1 MNFKSS
7 TFVTVCA
14 NLLFCFVVI
23 AFFGRN
29 TMLRLP
35 AVGAL
40 YKEYLSGCI
49 VLLLFYF
56 QKMVIYPKIRFGIIT
71 RYLWI
76 GLFAAMIAATLEM
89 LLVFPQVMEILMSN
103 LSKKESFR
111 VLLSFSLFIFLRDI
125 GFLVASYFV
134 SEFKSQAQLCD
145 TYEIRIRQTAK
156 EIPVMPVQENK
167 RRDMISLPSSFNE
180 KIFRTDEK
188 NSVESEPSSCDSNFA
203 NSDCLNGMQYLP
215 ITEIWYCIQ
224 MKNTLFVHSLN
235 DKLYFRSNSLKKI
248 KHLVG
253 EQLFFQVSRDT
264 LVMRKYI
271 THVSD
276 RFVETTN
283 PITKEKRTFDISDA
297 YLTDELIFWKP
308 EKNIVN
314 HEQLDDFHIT
324 KESKPT
330 EYANRPNPLKEKRIK
345 TIYSYISKHP
355 YCKNPAISEKT
366 KIPVGT
372 VNRILADLKKEGRI
386 EYVGSKKT
394 GGYYLVNIPQESEVA
409 GPVLQEEACSISS

>member
-23 AFFGRN
+23 DSFGRN

-71 RYLWI
+71 RYLLI

-103 LSKKESFR
+103 YSKKESFR
-111 VLLSFSLFIFLRDI
+111 VLLSFSLFIFLRNVAI
-125 GFLVASYFV
+125 LVVSYFV
-134 SEFKSQAQLCD
+134 SEFKNQKQLCN
-145 TYEIRIRQTAK
+145 TYEIRIRENSK
-156 EIPVMPVQENK
+156 EIPVVPVEEK
-167 RRDMISLPSSFNE
+167 IRKELIAFPSSSKEQTTFVTE
-180 KIFRTDEK
+180 ETSE
-188 NSVESEPSSCDSNFA
+188 ESGPSSCDSNFA

-235 DKLYFRSNSLKKI
+235 DKLYFRSHSLKKFKNLI
-248 KHLVG
+248 G
-253 EQLFFQVSRDT
+253 EHFFFQVSKDT

-271 THVSD
+271 SNVSD

-283 PITKEKRTFDISDA
+283 PITKEKRIFDISDA

-314 HEQLDDFHIT
+314 HEQLDDSHIT

-372 VNRILADLKKEGRI
+372 VNRILADLKDDGLI

-394 GGYYLVNIPQESEVA
+394 GGYRTVEKEK
-409 GPVLQEEACSISS
+409 

>member
-23 AFFGRN
+23 DSFGRN

-103 LSKKESFR
+103 YSKKESFR
-111 VLLSFSLFIFLRDI
+111 VLLSFSLFISS
-125 GFLVASYFV
+125 GFSCATISRLAPNPPVVRTTAFALTVTAAPSEVTASTPTAFPSSSKEQTTFV
-134 SEFKSQAQLCD
+134 TEETSEESGQSPCD
-145 TYEIRIRQTAK
+145 TNSATA
-156 EIPVMPVQENK
+156 
-167 RRDMISLPSSFNE
+167 DYL
-180 KIFRTDEK
+180 DE
-188 NSVESEPSSCDSNFA
+188 
-203 NSDCLNGMQYLP
+203 LRYLP
-215 ITEIWYCIQ
+215 IAKIWYCIQ
-224 MKNTLFVHSLN
+224 MKNTLFVYSLDN
-235 DKLYFRSNSLKKI
+235 RLYFRSHSLKKFKNLI
-248 KHLVG
+248 G
-253 EQLFFQVSRDT
+253 EHFFFQVSKDT

-271 THVSD
+271 SNVSD

-283 PITKEKRTFDISDA
+283 PITKEKRIFDISDA

-314 HEQLDDFHIT
+314 HEQLDDSHIT

-372 VNRILADLKKEGRI
+372 VNRILADLKDAGLI

-394 GGYYLVNIPQESEVA
+394 GGYQAVEKEK
-409 GPVLQEEACSISS
+409 

>member
-23 AFFGRN
+23 DSFGRN

-35 AVGAL
+35 AVGAS

-103 LSKKESFR
+103 YSKKESFR
-111 VLLSFSLFIFLRDI
+111 VLLSFSLFIFLRNVAI
-125 GFLVASYFV
+125 LVVSYFV
-134 SEFKSQAQLCD
+134 SEFKNQKQLCN
-145 TYEIRIRQTAK
+145 TYEIRIRENSK
-156 EIPVMPVQENK
+156 EIPVVPVEEK
-167 RRDMISLPSSFNE
+167 IRKELIAFPSSSKEQTTFVTEETSEESGQSPCDTNSA
-180 KIFRTDEK
+180 TADYLDE
-188 NSVESEPSSCDSNFA
+188 
-203 NSDCLNGMQYLP
+203 LRYLP
-215 ITEIWYCIQ
+215 IAKIWYCIQ
-224 MKNTLFVHSLN
+224 MKNTLFVYSLDN
-235 DKLYFRSNSLKKI
+235 RLYFRSHSLKKFKNLI
-248 KHLVG
+248 G
-253 EQLFFQVSRDT
+253 EHFFFQVSKDT

-271 THVSD
+271 SNVSD

-283 PITKEKRTFDISDA
+283 PITKEKRIFDISDA

-314 HEQLDDFHIT
+314 HEQLDDSHIT

-372 VNRILADLKKEGRI
+372 VNRILADLKDAGLI

-394 GGYYLVNIPQESEVA
+394 GGYQAVEKEK
-409 GPVLQEEACSISS
+409 

>member
-1 MNFKSS
+1 
-7 TFVTVCA
+7 
-14 NLLFCFVVI
+14 
-23 AFFGRN
+23 
-29 TMLRLP
+29 MLRLP

-103 LSKKESFR
+103 YSKKESFR
-111 VLLSFSLFIFLRDI
+111 VLLSFSLFIFLRNVAI
-125 GFLVASYFV
+125 LVVSYFV
-134 SEFKSQAQLCD
+134 SEFKNQKQLCN
-145 TYEIRIRQTAK
+145 TYEIRIRENSK
-156 EIPVMPVQENK
+156 EIPVVPVEEK
-167 RRDMISLPSSFNE
+167 IRKELIAFPSSSKEQTTFVTEETSEESGQSPCDTNSA
-180 KIFRTDEK
+180 TADYLDE
-188 NSVESEPSSCDSNFA
+188 
-203 NSDCLNGMQYLP
+203 LRYLP
-215 ITEIWYCIQ
+215 IAKIWYCIQ
-224 MKNTLFVHSLN
+224 MKNTLFVYSLDN
-235 DKLYFRSNSLKKI
+235 RLYFRSHSLKKFKNLI
-248 KHLVG
+248 G
-253 EQLFFQVSRDT
+253 EHFFFQVSKDT

-271 THVSD
+271 SNVSD

-314 HEQLDDFHIT
+314 HEQLDDSHIT

-372 VNRILADLKKEGRI
+372 VNRILADLKDAGLKDAGLI

-394 GGYYLVNIPQESEVA
+394 GGYQAVEKEK
-409 GPVLQEEACSISS
+409 

>member
-1 MNFKSS
+1 
-7 TFVTVCA
+7 
-14 NLLFCFVVI
+14 
-23 AFFGRN
+23 
-29 TMLRLP
+29 MLRLP

-71 RYLWI
+71 RYLLI

-103 LSKKESFR
+103 YSKKESFR
-111 VLLSFSLFIFLRDI
+111 VLLSFSLFIFLRNVAI
-125 GFLVASYFV
+125 LVVSYFV
-134 SEFKSQAQLCD
+134 SEFKNQKQLCN
-145 TYEIRIRQTAK
+145 TYEIRIRENSK
-156 EIPVMPVQENK
+156 EIPVVPVEEK
-167 RRDMISLPSSFNE
+167 IRKELIAFPSSSKEQTTFVTEETSEESGQSPCDTNSA
-180 KIFRTDEK
+180 TADYLDE
-188 NSVESEPSSCDSNFA
+188 
-203 NSDCLNGMQYLP
+203 LRYLP
-215 ITEIWYCIQ
+215 IAKIWYCIQ
-224 MKNTLFVHSLN
+224 MKNTLFVYSLDN
-235 DKLYFRSNSLKKI
+235 RLYFRSHSLKKFKSLI
-248 KHLVG
+248 G
-253 EQLFFQVSRDT
+253 EHFFFQVSKDT

-271 THVSD
+271 SNVSD

-314 HEQLDDFHIT
+314 HEQLDDSHIT

-372 VNRILADLKKEGRI
+372 VNRILADLKDDGLI

-394 GGYYLVNIPQESEVA
+394 GGYHVVA
-409 GPVLQEEACSISS
+409 EEG